1 MSNDI
6 ASLGLRIDTSDVAK
20 AEAALDNLAATGEK
34 TEVAAKGVGEAWS
47 GAGKKIGSAASSIGS
62 ATTATAGLS
71 GAESKLAESTAQ
83 ALDRLTKMAKASLD
97 ASSYHKSLASS
108 VSASASA
115 MDQLKASSTNF
126 AAFQAAANARGKAFN
141 DADDRAAKSAK
152 AVSIAV
158 TEQGESLQKLLGQID
173 PVVAALARL
182 DAQEAELRKHKG
194 SGLLDTE
201 TFTEYKGKIDA
212 ARNSLT
218 NVDETIRRTGNTS
231 RQTSAALRQLPS
243 QFSDIFVSLQ
253 SGQSPF
259 SVFLQQGA
267 QIKDSFGGAGPA
279 LRETGKF
286 VLGLVNPYTLAAAA
300 VAALALAYKQ
310 GSDEATAFQT
320 TLILTGNAAGTSAG
334 QLASQARSVSKYVGT
349 VGAAAEVLAQL
360 AASGKIPADQFDNIA
375 IAALKMQEA
384 TGKAASETV
393 KDFEKLAKDPV
404 KYSKELNEQ
413 LNYLTGAQYA
423 QIEALQRQ
431 GDARGAANLA
441 ESIYSDAMASR
452 ADRIKEN
459 LGYVESAWKSVKD
472 VAKSAWDAFLDVGR
486 DEDPEERLERLKKK
500 LKEIQET
507 GGRGRGGRA
516 QFQLGMGAGGDEEAA
531 QKAVTDELVQQE
543 ESRKRSAAL
552 SNAANDNKAGIAAQ
566 EALNAALDSTASRQ
580 EKLKKRYAEIDDQ
593 VKKAAASGASY
604 STAQIEQLRKAAE
617 QQFKEP
623 AVKTAKAAKTAVFR
637 DDAATRMLQSLRE
650 QESSLSAQLG
660 VTEKLTDAE
669 KKRAEFER
677 LISDLKNKD
686 ILTADQKSLLA
697 SESAIKAQLDKNVAI
712 SEEVKL
718 HNDSLKLQERSA
730 QIQESIKS
738 SADSRLEQ
746 QQRQLEAFGKGGKSR
761 ERTQAN
767 ASVYKEFQRY
777 QDQLNKATPASQ
789 LGSEA
794 FVIDSQ
800 KIKDGLNEALAANQD
815 YYSQLDAMQ
824 RNWKNG
830 AVEAFED
837 FSDHARNIAGQTYDL
852 ISETMES
859 ITKGVSDSVARSII
873 QGDNLR
879 ESMADLA
886 QTVKTQVLSSL
897 IEIGTRYGIN
907 AALEMAGITAVT
919 TAKVAA
925 ATTVAVA
932 ESAAITTTAAVAATA
947 TAATTTTQ
955 VAAAATTATAWT
967 PAAIVSSIGSFGAA
981 AAIGLAAVVAALA
994 FTGGFRKGGYTGNGG
1009 VGDVAGVVHGQEYV
1023 FDAAATARI
1032 GVQNLEA
1039 MRKGTISAGA
1049 PAVNYAI
1056 SSAAANDSS
1065 SSGSSSTVTV
1075 GGRGAVVNQT
1085 INVSG
1090 LPDNRTANQIAAAS
1104 SRKQR
1109 QASRLK

>member
-34 TEVAAKGVGEAWS
+34 TELAAKGIGEAWS

-83 ALDRLTKMAKASLD
+83 ALDRLTKMAKSSLD

-152 AVSIAV
+152 AASIAV
-158 TEQGESLQKLLGQID
+158 TEQGDSLQKLLGQID
-173 PVVAALARL
+173 PVVAALARF

-320 TLILTGNAAGTSAG
+320 ALILTGNAAGTSAG
-334 QLASQARSVSKYVGT
+334 QLASQARSVSKYAGT
-349 VGAAAEVLAQL
+349 VGAAADVLAQL
-360 AASGKIPADQFDNIA
+360 AASGKIPADQFDSIA
-375 IAALKMQEA
+375 VAALKMQEA

-423 QIEALQRQ
+423 QIEALERQ

-472 VAKSAWDAFLDVGR
+472 VAKDAWDAFLDVGR
-486 DEDPEERLERLKKK
+486 GEDPEERLDRLQKK

-507 GGRGRGGRA
+507 RGRGRGGRA
-516 QFQLGMGAGGDEEAA
+516 QFQLGMGVGGDEEAA
-531 QKAVTDELVQQE
+531 QKAVTDELVAQE
-543 ESRKRSAAL
+543 ESRKRSLAL
-552 SNAANDNKAGIAAQ
+552 SKAANDNKAGIAAQ

-593 VKKAAASGASY
+593 VKKAAVSGASY

-617 QQFKEP
+617 QQFKDP
-623 AVKTAKAAKTAVFR
+623 VVKGARAARSPVFR
-637 DDAATRMLQSLRE
+637 DDAATKMLQSLRE

-660 VTEKLTDAE
+660 VTQKLTDAE

-677 LISDLKNKD
+677 LIADLKNKD

-712 SEEVKL
+712 SEEIKL
-718 HNDSLKLQERSA
+718 NADSLKLQERSA
-730 QIQESIKS
+730 QIQATIKS
-738 SADSRLEQ
+738 SQKSISD
-746 QQRQLEAFGKGGKSR
+746 QRQDELDAFGRGGRNRQKVKDNAGTRR
-761 ERTQAN
+761 E
-767 ASVYKEFQRY
+767 YQRY
-777 QDQLNKATPASQ
+777 QDQLNKSTPVEQ
-789 LGSEA
+789 LGSDAYKEQTEA
-794 FVIDSQ
+794 IEKELEKQ
-800 KIKDGLNEALAANQD
+800 LELNNQYYDALSAKQED
-815 YYSQLDAMQ
+815 
-824 RNWKNG
+824 WKNG
-830 AVEAFED
+830 AAQAFQD
-837 FSDHARNIAGQTYDL
+837 FSDQATNIAGATYDIVSNTL
-852 ISETMES
+852 DTIATGVGDAFAAAIVQGKDLRETMS
-859 ITKGVSDSVARSII
+859 S
-873 QGDNLR
+873 
-879 ESMADLA
+879 LA
-886 QTVKTQVLSSL
+886 QTILSEVISSL
-897 IEIGTRYGIN
+897 VQLGIRYGIN
-907 AALEMAGITAVT
+907 AALSVAATNTVAAAQVP
-919 TAKVAA
+919 AA
-925 ATTVAVA
+925 ATT
-932 ESAAITTTAAVAATA
+932 TAAWAPAAT
-947 TAATTTTQ
+947 
-955 VAAAATTATAWT
+955 VA
-967 PAAIVSSIGSFGAA
+967 SIGSFGSA
-981 AAIGLAAVVAALA
+981 AAIGIAAVVAALA
-994 FTGGFRKGGYTGNGG
+994 LSKGFKTGGYTGNGG
-1009 VGDVAGVVHGQEYV
+1009 TSDVAGVVHGREYV

-1039 MRKGTISAGA
+1039 MRKGKIIAESPTA
-1049 PAVNYAI
+1049 NYAPI
-1056 SSAAANDSS
+1056 VSAANDSAGA
-1065 SSGSSSTVTV
+1065 SGVWEGRARGNRSSTI
-1075 GGRGAVVNQT
+1075 NQT
-1085 INVSG
+1085 ITVSG